1 MSAKSSAV
9 QGLAAA
15 AAGLLIAACGSASA
29 LIEESPATIKPVP
42 GSSVQQVQLSAAA
55 THRLG
60 IETQAVRVTAGANS
74 GRSGTHKVIPYSA
87 VVYDTDGSTW
97 TYVESAARTFVRN
110 RITVADIEGH
120 TAVLTKGPAVGAHVV
135 TVGAPEL
142 LGAEYDISGEE

>member
-15 AAGLLIAACGSASA
+15 AAGSASA
-29 LIEESPATIKPVP
+29 LVEETPATLKPVP

-60 IETQAVRVTAGANS
+60 IETQAVRVAAGANS

-87 VVYDTDGSTW
+87 VIYDTDGSTW

-110 RITVADIEGH
+110 RITVAEIEGH
-120 TAVLTKGPAVGAHVV
+120 TAVLTKGPAVGAQVV